1 MENREKLPRSTGGFV
16 HLLRA
21 AATKQ
26 PDTVAHAQSMDYI
39 RYLGADEIR
48 SLSTKWDWKKL
59 SASDEIKWSVELIRQ
74 FQEKWHWNIL
84 SSNSSLPW
92 QYKDLLWEFKTQWD
106 WNALSSNQGLPWS
119 VEEFEQLR
127 ADFKPEEKRYMEY
140 GEPRL
145 QWFSFPCNVIPFRY
159 DPTQGGWLYVHV
171 MQLMDDN
178 RLDALRAVA
187 QDSDMGTLSLA
198 YPYTAAH
205 EIDQLEKWVRV
216 YAPLQ
221 RYLDLTCYGRELT
234 QTYPAE
240 QRELQAAYRIFVQ
253 TLGFEGLPYRDK
265 RYLMAKHR
273 QFQRRLAN
281 RYYADLH

>member
-1 MENREKLPRSTGGFV
+1 MENRKRLTRSTGGFV
-16 HLLRA
+16 HLLKT

-26 PDTVAHAQSMDYI
+26 ADTVARVQSLDY
-39 RYLGADEIR
+39 LDERAIHLLW
-48 SLSTKWDWKKL
+48 SKWDWKKL
-59 SASDEIKWSVELIRQ
+59 SASHEMQWSVELIRQ
-74 FQEKWHWNIL
+74 FQEKWHWKIL
-84 SSNSSLPW
+84 SSNPSLPW
-92 QYKDLLWEFKTQWD
+92 REDLLWEFKTQWD
-106 WNALSSNQGLPWS
+106 WNALSGNQGQPWS
-119 VEEFEQLR
+119 VEQFEHLR
-127 ADFKPEEKRYMEY
+127 DDFKPEEKRYMEN

-178 RLDALRAVA
+178 RLDALHAVA
-187 QDSDMGTLSLA
+187 QDSDIGTLSLA

-205 EIDQLEKWVRV
+205 EIDQLEKWVTV